1 MFTQNLH
8 ASVKFL
14 KETQPSAQIILIT
27 PSTVDAASWSATGRA
42 MGFPEKFSNNRTPEQ
57 AKLIRDAVLTV
68 GKENDVAVVDA
79 WKLHDDA
86 VNNGEIKTEELFSDG
101 LHYSVRGYDVSTCVR
116 VRLSD
121 LILP

>member
-1 MFTQNLH
+1 
-8 ASVKFL
+8 
-14 KETQPSAQIILIT
+14 
-27 PSTVDAASWSATGRA
+27 